1 MKLKT
6 MGLAL
11 ALCLIAAAVCFGSP
25 QMGTWKLNEAK
36 STLAPGEAKNSTVI
50 YQEAGENVKIIVD
63 GTDAAGKPIH
73 NEWVGKFDGKEYPV
87 VGDPTSDSRIYKTI
101 DANTLELTIKKGGK
115 VTLVARIV
123 VSADGKTRTL
133 TGSGTD
139 PQGNKISTTLLY
151 DRQ

>member
-6 MGLAL
+6 MGMAL
-11 ALCLIAAAVCFGSP
+11 ALGLIAAVCLGSP

-36 STLAPGEAKNSTVI
+36 STLAPGAAKNSMVV

-133 TGSGTD
+133 TGDGTD
-139 PQGNKISTTLLY
+139 PQGNKISTSLVY

>member
-6 MGLAL
+6 MGMAL
-11 ALCLIAAAVCFGSP
+11 ALGLIAAVCLGSP

-36 STLAPGEAKNSTVI
+36 STLAPGAAKNSMVV

-63 GTDAAGKPIH
+63 GNYAAGKPIH

-123 VSADGKTRTL
+123 VSADGKKRTL
-133 TGSGTD
+133 TGDGTD
-139 PQGNKISTTLLY
+139 PQGNKISTSLVY